1 LSNEELFVATAIKSW
16 TNVISRI
23 EKLLFSLR
31 EDDLQLEV
39 APGRNRVY
47 WIIGHLAA
55 HHDRLLPML
64 RIGERLYPELDEL
77 FIDNP
82 DRTFED
88 EFSGDKLRQILV
100 EVNARITEG
109 ISSMPPA
116 DLLKK
121 HNSVSEEDFKKEPL
135 RNRLAVFESRTSHV
149 MFHAG
154 QIRLVVQP

>member
-16 TNVISRI
+16 TNVISRL

-31 EDDLQLEV
+31 ADDLQLEV

-55 HHDRLLPML
+55 HHDQLLPML
-64 RIGERLYPELDEL
+64 SIGERLYPELDEL

-88 EFSGDKLRQILV
+88 EFSRDKLRQILV

-116 DLLKK
+116 DC
-121 HNSVSEEDFKKEPL
+121 
-135 RNRLAVFESRTSHV
+135 SRSTIQFRRKTS
-149 MFHAG
+149 
-154 QIRLVVQP
+154 RKSP

>member
-1 LSNEELFVATAIKSW
+1 MIGQETRASFARKRVSLSNEELFVATAIKSW
-16 TNVISRI
+16 TNVISRL

-31 EDDLQLEV
+31 ADDLQLEV

-55 HHDRLLPML
+55 HHDQLLPML
-64 RIGERLYPELDEL
+64 SIGERLYPELDEL

-88 EFSGDKLRQILV
+88 EFSRDKLRQILV

-116 DLLKK
+116 DC
-121 HNSVSEEDFKKEPL
+121 
-135 RNRLAVFESRTSHV
+135 SRSTIQFRRKTS
-149 MFHAG
+149 
-154 QIRLVVQP
+154 RKSP